1 MDSVSSGNY
10 EKNAAW
16 AGKKSFAE
24 VVKQGMKMETSEL
37 CCHVD
42 SMQTD
47 NAIGNAENID
57 SDKTPNLDSASAA
70 SDVSAEDLITAV
82 TAGESSQ
89 STPPVEDEKTCNVQ
103 ELSEGTDQ
111 DSTGTQQ
118 PQTSSTA
125 SASPDVGPI
134 SMPLNYDQ
142 SSNTSALKLD
152 DSVTPKMENGVSVL
166 ESPETSSTTQE
177 EAESAT
183 SDDETFGS
191 VSPEID
197 NRRIKDAVPESEP
210 SEISESCS
218 ALPVNV
224 ASLASDKNSV
234 PSAAI
239 INDCV
244 VQEIEDAVP
253 ASEFSAAPVISTQ
266 SRNGC
271 NFGTISVYLNAEAAL
286 PVVDTAIPDSTKS
299 DERMEQMEKSPI
311 LESKSEQGSH
321 SPAAQ
326 ETEDAVPASESS
338 AAPVVSAQSQNE
350 DVSGSIS
357 VDINAEAALPVV
369 EDSIPDSPQL
379 NGKMQQ
385 MGEFPSLESKRELC
399 SDPPAAIPKV
409 SAAQGIDSVPT
420 SESSTA
426 PSLVSVPAVSTQS
439 LNGGVSGCIS
449 VGQNTETALPELD
462 TSFTDFPKSN
472 EETHPTDLQNVLSG
486 PNTAPTS
493 ESSESSVQRPSE
505 ISLTNQIMMSNQTG
519 AIQFAGS
526 SSQNYQPAFHVQRPV
541 RPDLERY
548 NPQPTTYYPL
558 LEPYVPLQPPPAYAP
573 PAYSPPA
580 YGAPAYGPP
589 AIGPPPIPY
598 GPPPNGPPPIHHQF
612 CQPPPI
618 SYGQPPY
625 NSLFFEGEPVY
636 TDVLTSPLSSS
647 TYSVANTPQMRASWY
662 PDNPYD
668 MNSWRGYQFN
678 SFPSSSS
685 NWEDPYGMNQWNS
698 TSFEQYLESR
708 YPNTPSAHFY
718 EGRYSYMYLYEKY
731 GVPVDQSTSTHTNSR
746 NPRNGGQQSRYN
758 SYNSRNGGSNQKT
771 RNPVRRNNSKSSTNA
786 STVSQ
791 PVGQQALLAVEVKEN
806 TPTDN
811 IENPEMPAVSEN
823 VENRQM
829 KVGGGRR
836 RWFNRKKI
844 KGSGQSSSTEN
855 VAASATEEVESDDDI
870 YEDAQ
875 EEFYCENRCNEG
887 LESSPSAVYDEI
899 NSTSHPKDEVVREMM
914 VVESSE
920 ESAQK
925 EELVRE
931 VQHSVGLLKSE
942 PEPEPKTELESRP
955 EPTLDSGSNSEEEP
969 EAETGKEQESE
980 LESEPKSDSKE
991 SNSELELVKNAED
1004 AQEISANVQS
1014 IFNTSSGSSP
1024 EAFKQETAVEKQRV
1038 PREVAPKKTWQKLE
1052 PYQPPERM
1060 VVQRQS
1066 MEAPRPKSK
1075 TLPTISVQPG
1085 KTSYRQKMDKKQ
1097 LLELTGFKLTD

>member
-1 MDSVSSGNY
+1 MDSVSSGND
-10 EKNAAW
+10 ETNIAW

-24 VVKQGMKMETSEL
+24 VVKQGMKMEKSEL

-47 NAIGNAENID
+47 NAIGNAENIN

-70 SDVSAEDLITAV
+70 SDVSAEDLTTAV

-89 STPPVEDEKTCNVQ
+89 STPPVEDEKTCNA
-103 ELSEGTDQ
+103 EKLPEGTHQ

-118 PQTSSTA
+118 PQASSTA

-134 SMPLNYDQ
+134 SIPLNYDQ

-326 ETEDAVPASESS
+326 EIEAAVSS
-338 AAPVVSAQSQNE
+338 AAPVVSAKSQNE

-357 VDINAEAALPVV
+357 VDMKAEAALPVV
-369 EDSIPDSPQL
+369 EASIPDSSKL
-379 NGKMQQ
+379 NGKMQE
-385 MGEFPSLESKRELC
+385 MRESSSLESKRELC

-426 PSLVSVPAVSTQS
+426 PSLVSVLAAATQS
-439 LNGGVSGCIS
+439 NGGVSGCIS
-449 VGQNTETALPELD
+449 VGQNTGGALPELD
-462 TSFTDFPKSN
+462 TSFPDFPKSN
-472 EETHPTDLQNVLSG
+472 EETHPTDMQNVLSG

-505 ISLTNQIMMSNQTG
+505 TSLTNQIMMSNQTG

-589 AIGPPPIPY
+589 AIGPPPI
-598 GPPPNGPPPIHHQF
+598 HHQF
-612 CQPPPI
+612 SQPPP
-618 SYGQPPY
+618 GWRTPY
-625 NSLFFEGEPVY
+625 NSAYFEGQPVY
-636 TDVLTSPLSSS
+636 TDVLTSPMSSS

-668 MNSWRGYQFN
+668 MNSWRGYQYN

-685 NWEDPYGMNQWNS
+685 NWQDPYGMNQWNS
-698 TSFEQYLESR
+698 TTFEHYLETR

-731 GVPVDQSTSTHTNSR
+731 GVPVDQSTSTYTNSR

-758 SYNSRNGGSNQKT
+758 SYDSRNGESNQRA
-771 RNPVRRNNSKSSTNA
+771 RNPVRRNNSKCSTNA

-791 PVGQQALLAVEVKEN
+791 PVGQQAPLAVEVKEN

-811 IENPEMPAVSEN
+811 IENPEVPAVSEN

-844 KGSGQSSSTEN
+844 KGSRQSSSTEN
-855 VAASATEEVESDDDI
+855 VAASATEKVESDDDI

-875 EEFYCENRCNEG
+875 EEFYCENRYSEV
-887 LESSPSAVYDEI
+887 LESSPSAVYAKI
-899 NSTSHPKDEVVREMM
+899 NSTSHPKVVREMM
-914 VVESSE
+914 YVESSE

-925 EELVRE
+925 EDESPVISI
-931 VQHSVGLLKSE
+931 QSPMSSLKSE
-942 PEPEPKTELESRP
+942 PEPEPEPELEPELESRP
-955 EPTLDSGSNSEEEP
+955 EPTLDSGSNPEKERESEP
-969 EAETGKEQESE
+969 EAEAGKEPESE
-980 LESEPKSDSKE
+980 LESEPKPDSE
-991 SNSELELVKNAED
+991 ETNSGLELVKNAED
-1004 AQEISANVQS
+1004 ALEISANVQS
-1014 IFNTSSGSSP
+1014 ISNTASGSSSQ
-1024 EAFKQETAVEKQRV
+1024 AVKQETAVGKQSV

-1060 VVQRQS
+1060 VVQRQP

-1075 TLPTISVQPG
+1075 TLPTISAQSG